1 MTSKEKSEQKNTK
14 ISSRKKTPRR
24 KRSTKTLSS
33 RSREIYR
40 QCLSCGGVIEQKY
53 STGENSWCP
62 LCFDYGSIG
71 EKIGELPDPQ
81 LYGSWLFEQKEAEEK
96 ERKVAAEKSRKNA
109 LFRNPAPTLNI
120 FGGAKMKTRKKHTGV
135 YSCPKCCVEFDLFMD
150 EDLKCDECGGPL
162 VSGSLDKYFVDD
174 EESEY

>member
-1 MTSKEKSEQKNTK
+1 MTSKEKLEQKNTK
-14 ISSRKKTPRR
+14 INSRKKTPRR

-62 LCFDYGSIG
+62 LCFDYGSID

-96 ERKVAAEKSRKNA
+96 EAFYFINKVA
-109 LFRNPAPTLNI
+109 
-120 FGGAKMKTRKKHTGV
+120 
-135 YSCPKCCVEFDLFMD
+135 
-150 EDLKCDECGGPL
+150 
-162 VSGSLDKYFVDD
+162 
-174 EESEY
+174 